1 MFKKVGHSLLTPIY
15 LKLFSKK
22 YTHTHSKCRTMLIMN
37 LGSRYI
43 DVQCI
48 ILSISLCLKLF
59 IIQSWMR
66 GEEMLL
72 RPKTFEKKVNM
83 SIRKL
88 KRVNKESYVLFSM

>member
-1 MFKKVGHSLLTPIY
+1 
-15 LKLFSKK
+15 
-22 YTHTHSKCRTMLIMN
+22 MLIMN

-48 ILSISLCLKLF
+48 ILSISLCSKLF
-59 IIQSWMR
+59 IIKSWVR

-72 RPKTFEKKVNM
+72 RPKTCEKKINM

-88 KRVNKESYVLFSM
+88 KRVNKESYVLFSL